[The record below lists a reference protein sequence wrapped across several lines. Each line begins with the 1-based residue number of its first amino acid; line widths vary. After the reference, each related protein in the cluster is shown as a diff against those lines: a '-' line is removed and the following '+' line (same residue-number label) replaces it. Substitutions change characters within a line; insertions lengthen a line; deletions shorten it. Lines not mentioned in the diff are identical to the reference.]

1 MLSSPISKGETMRL
15 SASCSEM
22 LHLSPPPCYFQGVN
36 FREMYKQD
44 LPAGSEIAMTDSGF
58 INDHF
63 FLEMIQHFHK
73 GRSQGKGPLSFDGHS
88 SDASLKSTNYRR
100 KNGIKMLCLPPDIT
114 HILQPLNRTVFKP
127 IKTNSIT
134 RQ

>member
-1 MLSSPISKGETMRL
+1 MDETEFPPKAVPLRTVTKKGAKDVKFTNIERGDNETFCKL
-15 SASCSEM
+15 
-22 LHLSPPPCYFQGVN
+22 Q
-36 FREMYKQD
+36 EMYKQD

-88 SDASLKSTNYRR
+88 SDASLK
-100 KNGIKMLCLPPDIT
+100 
-114 HILQPLNRTVFKP
+114 
-127 IKTNSIT
+127 
-134 RQ
+134 